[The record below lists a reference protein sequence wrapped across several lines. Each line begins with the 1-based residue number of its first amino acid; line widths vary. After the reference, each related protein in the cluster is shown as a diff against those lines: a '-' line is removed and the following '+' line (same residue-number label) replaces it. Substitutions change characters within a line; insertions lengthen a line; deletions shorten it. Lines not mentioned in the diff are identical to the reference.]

1 MCHQLHVR
9 KENTS
14 LQGRVYSDSFLKI
27 WIKLQKAKKL
37 LDIIFNS
44 FSSKKENAVK
54 IDFVSTQGIL
64 DKGEIVIFH

>member
-1 MCHQLHVR
+1 MGTVETVR
-9 KENTS
+9 KNCPR
-14 LQGRVYSDSFLKI
+14 LGNRQ
-27 WIKLQKAKKL
+27 KKL